1 MSKPPSNHAILASH
15 GTDDP
20 IGAGLI
26 HDLVTAVA
34 AALPEVQI
42 HETFV
47 DVQHP
52 QITDVLPRAVEA
64 GMAADPT
71 STFTVV
77 PLLLS
82 TGYHVRQ
89 DITEAVL
96 ATKAQSP
103 AAIEVTP
110 ALGPSSELIDLLYQ
124 RLRETG
130 WTPDDIAV
138 LAVAGSSDA
147 AAVDECRLVHAILQ
161 DAIQSQHPNAVVEL
175 AFLSAVEPKLKDL
188 VPKLKFQNPR
198 KRVVVANYLLA
209 PGFFDG
215 LARKSGAHLVAQPL
229 LAPNQPLAQQLV
241 NVIVRRIGEAL
252 PGGNPA
258 DPDANPAE
266 GRLGCS
272 KTQNPEWSCALG
284 CSSPC
289 R

>member
-1 MSKPPSNHAILASH
+1 MPNSPMNNAILASH
-15 GTDDP
+15 GTDNP

-26 HDLVTAVA
+26 ADLVR
-34 AALPEVQI
+34 EVQSRLPQQRVW
-42 HETFV
+42 ETFV

-52 QITDVLPRAVEA
+52 QITEVLTRAVTDNP
-64 GMAADPT
+64 GGI
-71 STFTVV
+71 STVV

-89 DITEAVL
+89 DIRDAVL
-96 ATKAQSP
+96 EVRQV
-103 AAIEVTP
+103 AAAAGAGGGDPEILVTP

-138 LAVAGSSDA
+138 LAVAGSSDT
-147 AAVDECRLVHAILQ
+147 AAVEECRLVHLILTE
-161 DAIQSQHPNAVVEL
+161 AIQSQYPNAQVEL

-209 PGFFDG
+209 PGFFND
-215 LARKSGAHLVAQPL
+215 LANRAGAHLVAQPL
-229 LAPNQPLAQQLV
+229 LAPDQPPAEQLV
-241 NVIVRRIGEAL
+241 EIVIRRITEAL
-252 PGGNPA
+252 DA
-258 DPDANPAE
+258 D
-266 GRLGCS
+266 GQLGCTKPTDS
-272 KTQNPEWSCALG
+272 DFSCAVG
-284 CSSPC
+284 CTVRC

>member
-1 MSKPPSNHAILASH
+1 MPNSPMNNAILASH
-15 GTDDP
+15 GTDNP

-26 HDLVTAVA
+26 ADLVR
-34 AALPEVQI
+34 EVQNRLPKQRVW
-42 HETFV
+42 ETFV

-52 QITDVLPRAVEA
+52 QITEVLTRAVTENP
-64 GMAADPT
+64 GGI
-71 STFTVV
+71 STVV

-89 DITEAVL
+89 DITDAVL
-96 ATKAQSP
+96 EVRQVAATAGAGGELGANP
-103 AAIEVTP
+103 EILVTP

-138 LAVAGSSDA
+138 LAVAGSSDT
-147 AAVDECRLVHAILQ
+147 AAVEECRLVHLILTE
-161 DAIQSQHPNAVVEL
+161 AIQSQHPNAQVEL

-209 PGFFDG
+209 PGFFND
-215 LARKSGAHLVAQPL
+215 LANRAGAHLVAQPL
-229 LAPNQPLAQQLV
+229 LAPDRPPAEQLV
-241 NVIVRRIGEAL
+241 KIVIRRITEAL
-252 PGGNPA
+252 DA
-258 DPDANPAE
+258 D
-266 GRLGCS
+266 GQLGCTKAPGS
-272 KTQNPEWSCALG
+272 RFRCAVG
-284 CSSPC
+284 CTVRC

>member
-1 MSKPPSNHAILASH
+1 MMSKPPGYHVILASH

-20 IGAGLI
+20 TGSALI
-26 HDLVTAVA
+26 HNLVVAVA
-34 AALPEVQI
+34 ETLPRVQI

-47 DVQHP
+47 DVQQP
-52 QITDVLPRAVEA
+52 QVAEVLSEAV
-64 GMAADPT
+64 AADP
-71 STFTVV
+71 SGSFTVV

-89 DITEAVL
+89 DITDAVL
-96 ATKAQSP
+96 AIKAESP

-130 WTPDDIAV
+130 WTADDIAV
-138 LAVAGSSDA
+138 LAVAGSSDE
-147 AAVDECRLVHAILQ
+147 AAVEECRLVHAILR
-161 DAIQSQHPNAVVEL
+161 DAIQSQHPNAVIEL
-175 AFLSAVEPKLKDL
+175 AFLSAAEPKLKDL

-229 LAPNQPLAQQLV
+229 LAPDQPPALQLV
-241 NVIVRRIGEAL
+241 NVISRRITEAS
-252 PGGNPA
+252 A
-258 DPDANPAE
+258 DAAQPSE
-266 GRLGCS
+266 GQLGCS
-272 KTQNPEWSCALG
+272 KPATADWSCAVG
-284 CSSPC
+284 CSAPC
-289 R
+289 RA

>member
-1 MSKPPSNHAILASH
+1 MPKPPVNHAILASH
-15 GTDDP
+15 GTDDTV
-20 IGAGLI
+20 GAALI
-26 HDLVTAVA
+26 HELVSAVA
-34 AALPEVQI
+34 TALPEVQI

-52 QITDVLPRAVEA
+52 QIADVLPQLVAEGVAEN
-64 GMAADPT
+64 PT

-82 TGYHVRQ
+82 TGFHVRQ
-89 DITEAVL
+89 DITDAVL

-130 WTPDDIAV
+130 WTPEDIAV
-138 LAVAGSSDA
+138 VAVAGSSDA

-161 DAIQSQHPNAVVEL
+161 DAIQTQYPNAVVEL

-215 LARKSGAHLVAQPL
+215 LARRSGAHLVAQPL
-229 LAPNQPLAQQLV
+229 LAPDQPPARQLV

-252 PGGNPA
+252 PTA
-258 DPDANPAE
+258 ENPAE

-272 KTQNPEWSCALG
+272 KAQDPEWSCALG
-284 CSSPC
+284 CAVPC